1 MKDEIIGLEN
11 KYQESIKLTYHHTV
25 RMLMHLKNI
34 RDSFQQLDH
43 PDELMQEVYRD
54 SIIKKYETL
63 EDLCWKML
71 SKVFKASGLDIN
83 NPRGCYVQAFKEGYI
98 EDIDVWNDIL
108 LSRNSTAHIYD
119 EEDYE
124 QIKKNIINK
133 YIDAI
138 EKLLEKIGAAVL
150 DIVFENAIGQE
161 LDKQIQR
168 DGKIIYLKEM
178 KP

>member
-1 MKDEIIGLEN
+1 MKDEILGLDH
-11 KYQESIKLTYHHTV
+11 KYQESIQLTYHYTV

-34 RDSFQQLDH
+34 RDNFAQLEN
-43 PDELMQEVYRD
+43 PDEVTIEVYRD

-71 SKVFKASGLDIN
+71 SKIFKASGLDIN

-98 EDIDVWNDIL
+98 DDINVWNDIL

-119 EEDYE
+119 EKDYE
-124 QIKKNIINK
+124 AIKNCIITK

-138 EKLLEKIGAAVL
+138 EKLLETIGEQV
-150 DIVFENAIGQE
+150 I
-161 LDKQIQR
+161 
-168 DGKIIYLKEM
+168 
-178 KP
+178 